1 MGKIIRTS
9 PNNMRKAIDT
19 AIENASTIVAKVGY
33 FPSAKYTD
41 GNSIAYV
48 ASIQEYGVPSKSIPP
63 RPFFRP
69 TADRRMGAWKQVF
82 AYKVK
87 EFMQG
92 RGFAKDAF
100 DTIGLM
106 AAGEIR
112 QAISEV
118 NDPPLSPITILA
130 RKYKKAGGVVT
141 GKTIGM
147 FAAQLK
153 ANPGMDLSG
162 VSVKPLIDTGAM
174 QAHLTNVTEPK

>member
-1 MGKIIRTS
+1 MSKIIRTS

-41 GNSIAYV
+41 GTPIAYV

-69 TADRRMGAWKQVF
+69 TADRRMSAWKQVF

-100 DTIGLM
+100 DEVGNL
-106 AAGEIR
+106 ARGEIDR
-112 QAISEV
+112 AISDV
-118 NDPPLSPITILA
+118 YDPKLVKATIAA
-130 RKYKKAGGVVT
+130 RARRAHMKVE
-141 GKTIGM
+141 
-147 FAAQLK
+147 
-153 ANPGMDLSG
+153 D
-162 VSVKPLIDTGAM
+162 VSVKPLVDTGAM
-174 QAHLTNVTEPK
+174 KAHLTNVTEPK